1 MTQYVAEILLWL
13 FVINLGIAFGAGLY
27 EARIIV
33 PQWVSSPSIYRWPD
47 TGRKFWAFVTT
58 VPLTLLTIANLVA
71 AWQTQGATRAWWLG
85 AVAAVIIERI
95 MTFMYFIPT
104 NLKLQRR
111 DETIP
116 EPKLKAMVL
125 QWAHLNYVRLA
136 IDLTAWM
143 AALKAFSMPS

>member
-1 MTQYVAEILLWL
+1 MTQYVTEILLWL
-13 FVINLGIAFGAGLY
+13 FVMNLGIASGAGLY

-58 VPLTLLTIANLVA
+58 VPLTLLTIANLAA
-71 AWQTQGATRAWWLG
+71 AWQSQGAIRAWWLG
-85 AVAAVIIERI
+85 AVAAVIVERI
-95 MTFMYFIPT
+95 ITFMYFIPT
-104 NLKLQRR
+104 GLKLQRR

-116 EPKLKAMVL
+116 ESKLKAMVS

-136 IDLTAWM
+136 IALAAWV
-143 AALKAFSMPS
+143 AALKAFSMQS